1 MNTDLDQV
9 LARLADIDEHPGL
22 ATIDASVFNGI
33 RANRTSVGTGLGA
46 TALAAVGAI
55 ALGTASAG
63 PLSTPAAAAP
73 LDPFGIANPL
83 APSTLL
89 LADR

>member
-1 MNTDLDQV
+1 MNTDLDTA
-9 LARLADIDEHPGL
+9 LARLSHIDEHPGL
-22 ATIDASVFNGI
+22 ASIEDAVFAGI
-33 RANRTSVGTGLGA
+33 GANRTSFGTGVGA
-46 TALAAVGAI
+46 TALAAMGAI
-55 ALGTASAG
+55 ALGAVSAG
-63 PLSTPAAAAP
+63 PLSAPAAAAP